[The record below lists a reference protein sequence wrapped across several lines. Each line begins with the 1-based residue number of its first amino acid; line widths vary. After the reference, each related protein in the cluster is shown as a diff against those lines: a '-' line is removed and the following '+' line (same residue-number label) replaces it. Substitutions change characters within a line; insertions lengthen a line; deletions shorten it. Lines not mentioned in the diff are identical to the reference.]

1 MTGPSFQKL
10 SSQALA
16 EKLFEF
22 APDGIVVADG
32 DGRII
37 ELNSQAERMFGYTRA
52 EVLGLPVEA
61 LIPERFRAPHPAHRQ
76 NFGVRPS
83 VRPMGMGLELH
94 GRRKDGTEFPVDIML
109 SPLQVDGVPVSLA
122 VVRDVTERERIEAAL
137 HRSEERF
144 RLLVE
149 SVKDYA
155 IFMLDSGGRVATWNA
170 GAERLKGY
178 RADEII
184 GQHFSRFYTRE
195 DRCWP
200 LT

>member
-1 MTGPSFQKL
+1 MTGPSLQKL

-61 LIPERFRAPHPAHRQ
+61 LIPERFRALHPAHRQ

-83 VRPMGMGLELH
+83 VRPMGMG
-94 GRRKDGTEFPVDIML
+94 
-109 SPLQVDGVPVSLA
+109 
-122 VVRDVTERERIEAAL
+122 
-137 HRSEERF
+137 
-144 RLLVE
+144 
-149 SVKDYA
+149 
-155 IFMLDSGGRVATWNA
+155 
-170 GAERLKGY
+170 
-178 RADEII
+178 
-184 GQHFSRFYTRE
+184 
-195 DRCWP
+195 
-200 LT
+200 